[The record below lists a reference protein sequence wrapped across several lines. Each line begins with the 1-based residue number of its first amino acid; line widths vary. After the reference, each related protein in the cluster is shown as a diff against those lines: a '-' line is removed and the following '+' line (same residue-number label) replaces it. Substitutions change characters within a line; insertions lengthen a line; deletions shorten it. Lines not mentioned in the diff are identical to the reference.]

1 MKNFRIILAIPVIL
15 VLTLI
20 FIISAQAQ
28 DTISKTYMS
37 KTDQKRTTK
46 SEFIIAYQDI
56 SKEPHPWE
64 DLEIFEISVF
74 IDEAIKNGTLI
85 VSNSGASDSERLDIL
100 KNKINLADDA
110 LNNGTFVETCQHLL
124 DAYLITDGLDQT
136 PDLVYGKSA
145 PELAKMIE
153 YMRFEIIGCE

>member
-1 MKNFRIILAIPVIL
+1 MKNFRLILAVPVIL

-20 FIISAQAQ
+20 FIPSAQAQ
-28 DTISKTYMS
+28 ETISKAYIS
-37 KTDQKRTTK
+37 KADQGWSSK
-46 SEFIIAYQDI
+46 SGFIIAYHDI
-56 SKEPHPWE
+56 SKESHIWE

-74 IDEAIKNGTLI
+74 IDESIKNGTLI
-85 VSNSGASDSERLDIL
+85 VSNSSSSDSERLDIL
-100 KNKINLADDA
+100 KNKINSADDA
-110 LNNGTFVETCQHLL
+110 LNNDTIEETCQHLL

>member
-1 MKNFRIILAIPVIL
+1 MKNFRIILATPVTL

-37 KTDQKRTTK
+37 KTDQKWSTK
-46 SEFIIAYQDI
+46 SEFIIAYQDT

-74 IDEAIKNGTLI
+74 IDESIKNGTLI
-85 VSNSGASDSERLDIL
+85 VSNSSASDSERLDIL
-100 KNKINLADDA
+100 KNKINSADDA
-110 LNNGTFVETCQHLL
+110 LNNGTFEETCRHLL
-124 DAYLITDGLDQT
+124 DAYLITDGLNQP
-136 PDLVYGKSA
+136 PDLVYGKAA

-153 YMRFEIIGCE
+153 YMKFEIVGCE